1 MWCSQIHAISWR
13 KTCKGKLFLFVH
25 LAFSSLCW
33 GVNTNSL
40 LSTDRGHT
48 FREVASVF
56 RASHDKAASLN
67 STNEEMNTQF
77 GPNMWQHFQDNIGF
91 KIIIITPISACK
103 CHRRSCNNSYE
114 EHILFLRIR
123 KKGLTSLPLLDLVLS
138 KTRHRV
144 QWRFLFF
151 SSGLGLHL
159 VSQLMRIYSCF
170 AFLFFFFKSSTF
182 LFFLCTHPPLVY
194 LYVLLPGAHLLAV
207 CELSRPAIN

>member
-1 MWCSQIHAISWR
+1 M
-13 KTCKGKLFLFVH
+13 FVH

-33 GVNTNSL
+33 GVNINSL

-170 AFLFFFFKSSTF
+170 AFLFFFFLIF
-182 LFFLCTHPPLVY
+182 NLFVFLVY
-194 LYVLLPGAHLLAV
+194 TSTT
-207 CELSRPAIN
+207 CLSVRASSWSSSSGCLWTFQTSN